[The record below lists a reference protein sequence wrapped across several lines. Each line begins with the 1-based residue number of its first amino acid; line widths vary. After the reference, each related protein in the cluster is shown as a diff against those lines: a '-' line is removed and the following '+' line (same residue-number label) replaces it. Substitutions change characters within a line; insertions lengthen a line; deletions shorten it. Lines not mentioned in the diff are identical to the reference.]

1 MADLYENLLKAT
13 SNIDDITTEK
23 YGVIT
28 KLDGL
33 YCSVKETD
41 NELEHN
47 NVPIINGANLSVG
60 DKVIIGFLN
69 NSIYDVV
76 CYGALD
82 KTVHDDTKQ
91 DKLISGSNIKTVNNE
106 SLLGSGNIT
115 IQGGS
120 NVDIVT
126 SWETTPSDTKVASE
140 KLTKDTLDT
149 KQATLVSGNNIK
161 TVNSTT
167 LLGSGDI
174 SIPKGDDGSLFWTTT
189 TAPTTPNYTFT
200 ISNLVG
206 ETGKTPKKGD
216 IIFYSYYRYTVD
228 TVGDTTLK
236 ATSRQSIRGS
246 TGATGATGNGISSIS
261 KTGTSGLVDTYT
273 ITYTNTDTDTFTVT
287 NGSDAT
293 VTVVDNL
300 NSDSSTSV
308 LSAKQGKVLNTNK
321 IETSAIATSF
331 GSTTSDSKVPSEKLV
346 SDSLATKQATLV
358 SGTNIKTIN
367 STSLL
372 GSGDIQI
379 TGGSGG
385 SCVTDFYIDSNT
397 DEWVIETSACSQGEV
412 VTSWSSTLTDTKVP
426 SEKLVKEYVDDLV
439 GDAILFINGS
449 GT

>member
-41 NELEHN
+41 NDLEHN

-69 NSIYDVV
+69 NCIYDVV

-149 KQATLVSGNNIK
+149 KQATLVSG
-161 TVNSTT
+161 
-167 LLGSGDI
+167 
-174 SIPKGDDGSLFWTTT
+174 
-189 TAPTTPNYTFT
+189 
-200 ISNLVG
+200 
-206 ETGKTPKKGD
+206 
-216 IIFYSYYRYTVD
+216 
-228 TVGDTTLK
+228 
-236 ATSRQSIRGS
+236 
-246 TGATGATGNGISSIS
+246 
-261 KTGTSGLVDTYT
+261 
-273 ITYTNTDTDTFTVT
+273 
-287 NGSDAT
+287 
-293 VTVVDNL
+293 
-300 NSDSSTSV
+300 
-308 LSAKQGKVLNTNK
+308 
-321 IETSAIATSF
+321 
-331 GSTTSDSKVPSEKLV
+331 
-346 SDSLATKQATLV
+346 
-358 SGTNIKTIN
+358 TNIKTIN

-412 VTSWSSTLTDTKVP
+412 VTSWSSTLSDEKVP
-426 SEKLVKEYVDDLV
+426 SEKLVKGYVDDLV